1 MCLSICLL
9 HYHQR
14 TPRVPVPQVF
24 DRMGQ
29 MRMYIFQARQIE
41 NDGWPGALFKWED
54 FSPSR
59 YVSAIAGHT
68 VMGRDQG

>member
-1 MCLSICLL
+1 
-9 HYHQR
+9 
-14 TPRVPVPQVF
+14 
-24 DRMGQ
+24 MGQ